1 MSEFKKDLIK
11 YLLEFLIVVFGVFLG
26 MYVNESVA
34 QNKVDREVKKSLSY
48 ILDEL
53 EGNSRQLEYTI
64 SYHEKMKAA
73 YQKFK
78 ADIPEEALLSNYFAS
93 QDYKFNKIEGWT
105 GVHLPSYENI
115 AFEGA
120 KISGLTSEFDIET
133 VQRLSQIYKMLD
145 FNAEFG
151 KTTLDKMLE
160 MNSESKVVDGL
171 SIISLLTGDVLGS
184 EIYLKERL
192 DEAIKELKARHPQN

>member
-26 MYVNESVA
+26 MYVNERVA
-34 QNKVDREVKKSLSY
+34 QNKIDREVKKSLSY

-64 SYHEKMKAA
+64 AYHEKIKTA

-78 ADIPEEALLSNYFAS
+78 TDIPEEELLSNYFAN
-93 QDYKFNKIEGWT
+93 QKYKFNKIEGWD

-120 KISGLTSEFDIET
+120 KISGLTREFDIET
-133 VQRLSQIYKMLD
+133 VQSLSQIYKMLE
-145 FNAEFG
+145 FNGEFG
-151 KTTLDKMLE
+151 KTTLDKMLS
-160 MNSESKVVDGL
+160 MDSDSKVVDGL
-171 SIISLLTGDVLGS
+171 SIISLLTGDVLSS
-184 EIYLKERL
+184 EIYLKKRL
-192 DEAIKELKARHPQN
+192 DVSIKELKARHPQN

>member
-34 QNKVDREVKKSLSY
+34 QNKINREVKKSLSY

-53 EGNSRQLEYTI
+53 EGNSQQLESTI
-64 SYHEKMKAA
+64 SYHEKVKTA
-73 YQKFK
+73 FK
-78 ADIPEEALLSNYFAS
+78 AFKEEIPEEEFFKPYFS
-93 QDYKFNKIEGWT
+93 TIDYKFNKIEGWT

-120 KISGLTSEFDIET
+120 KISGLTREFDIET

-151 KTTLDKMLE
+151 KTTLDKMLD

-171 SIISLLTGDVLGS
+171 NIISLLTGDVLGS
-184 EIYLKERL
+184 EIYLKKRL
-192 DEAIKELKARHPQN
+192 DDAIEELKTRHTQS